1 MLKQTPTSISLG
13 IVYSNQGPNPPRS
26 GTASKLDLSLH
37 VDVGLFDRE
46 LSSLITRCANG
57 FYLVMFT
64 SRKAEEHSNKNN
76 EEEKKVFFLL

>member
-37 VDVGLFDRE
+37 VDVGLFDFPV
-46 LSSLITRCANG
+46 SLQDVPMG
-57 FYLVMFT
+57 FILFT
-64 SRKAEEHSNKNN
+64 SRKAEEDSNRNN
-76 EEEKKVFFLL
+76 EEEKCSKESFLL